1 MECAFS
7 TLRAISS
14 SLCVNIATN
23 CAYLSAP
30 SICAFASALTMRVV
44 PSTSSSSGSVTPGCA
59 RSSGW
64 LSASSSRKGCS
75 SDVAEGGL
83 AATTAASSGT
93 GADDDPGVALLP
105 EGTWMMPLVLLSALS
120 ANVRSLAP
128 NSRCLSHAC
137 CAWRK

>member
-30 SICAFASALTMRVV
+30 SICAFASLLTMRVV

-83 AATTAASSGT
+83 AATAAASGM
-93 GADDDPGVALLP
+93 GADDDPGLASP
-105 EGTWMMPLVLLSALS
+105 EGTWMMPLVLLPALS

>member
-14 SLCVNIATN
+14 SLCVNIDTN

-83 AATTAASSGT
+83 AATTAASGT